1 MKEFID
7 GITIE
12 YIKNRNKCKSGRCLK
27 IRGDRL
33 DHIEEQIEMMKELAS
48 NEEFLESREL
58 DDCDY
63 DNEEEH
69 YCDDCD
75 NIITIRYN
83 LYHIYNKYA

>member
-12 YIKNRNKCKSGRCLK
+12 YIKNKNKCKTGRCLK

-33 DHIEEQIEMMKELAS
+33 DFIEEQIEMIKELDT
-48 NEEFLESREL
+48 EL
-58 DDCDY
+58 DCRGLGNYDY

-83 LYHIYNKYA
+83 LYDIYNKYI